1 MIEFK
6 NLSKE
11 DPFILFKET
20 YDDAHN
26 AEQKNIEAI
35 SISSFSYKT
44 TEVNSRY
51 VNLKIVDG
59 NKFIFFSNYNSPKAL
74 EFNSHDQIAA
84 NFYWSSINTQIRMKA
99 KIIKTTKKYNSNYF
113 KKRSFDKNALAISS
127 KQSKPI
133 DSYDEV
139 LLNYQS
145 TKEMKDLSKCP
156 DYWGGFS
163 FTPYYFEFWKGHDS
177 RINKRVCYEKVDH
190 VWNKFLL
197 QP

>member
-1 MIEFK
+1 MIKFE

-11 DPFILFKET
+11 SPFILFKKT
-20 YDDAHN
+20 YDDALN
-26 AEQKNIEAI
+26 AEQKNIEAV
-35 SISSFSYKT
+35 SISSFSFKT
-44 TEVNSRY
+44 AEVNSRY
-51 VNLKIVDG
+51 VNLKIVDD

-84 NFYWSSINTQIRMKA
+84 KFFWSSIDTQIRIKA
-99 KIIKTTKKYNSNYF
+99 NITKTSKEYNLNYF

-127 KQSKPI
+127 VQSKPI

-139 LLNYQS
+139 LLNFQS

-163 FTPYYFEFWKGHDS
+163 FTPYYFEFWEGNDS
-177 RINKRVCYEKVDH
+177 RINKRVCYEKIDH
-190 VWNKFLL
+190 VWNKFFL